1 MVRFLGILPKI
12 FLFCTQKRPYTKWVF
27 LQLWI
32 VDVGH
37 ILVDDQVNLVLKIM
51 IMKVRMNTV
60 S

>member
-12 FLFCTQKRPYTKWVF
+12 FLFAHKRGHTKWVC

-32 VDVGH
+32 VDVDH
-37 ILVDDQVNLVLKIM
+37 ILVDDQVNLVLKII